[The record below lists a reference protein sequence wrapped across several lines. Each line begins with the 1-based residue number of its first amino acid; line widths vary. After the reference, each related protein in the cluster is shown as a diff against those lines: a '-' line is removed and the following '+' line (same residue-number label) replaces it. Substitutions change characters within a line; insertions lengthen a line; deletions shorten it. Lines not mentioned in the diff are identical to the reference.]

1 MKKTTIENRLAKSN
15 VSKSCSAYSL
25 MKEWLAADG
34 NKVIR
39 PCWTSGRG
47 RFTQNRDYTDQLCSL
62 LDSMKVRYQRGN
74 DAPRGGKT
82 GNYVKLLNITK

>member
-1 MKKTTIENRLAKSN
+1 MKKTTIATRLEKTN

-25 MKEWLAADG
+25 LKDWLTSDG

-47 RFTQNRDYTDQLCSL
+47 RFTQNRDYTDQLCRL
-62 LDSMKVRYQRGN
+62 LDSMNVKYQLDN

-82 GNYVKLLNITK
+82 GNFVKLQNIVK